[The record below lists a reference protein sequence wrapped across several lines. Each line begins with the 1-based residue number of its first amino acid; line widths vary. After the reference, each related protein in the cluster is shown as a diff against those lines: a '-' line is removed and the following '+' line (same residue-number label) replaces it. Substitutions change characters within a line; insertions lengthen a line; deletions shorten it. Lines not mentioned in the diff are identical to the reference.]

1 MKFRILIMSLLLFVM
16 QSAYS
21 QTWNEWFRQKK
32 TQKKY
37 LIQQIAALKVY
48 LKYLKKGYGIA
59 KKGMQVVGDIK
70 EGNFNSHKEYFGSLK
85 EVNEVISGSGK
96 VSSTLYFEAAI
107 IDMLKKIRNDADEST
122 ALTSEEKQ
130 YVHTVCDNLL
140 KLSDEAVSDL
150 QDLLTDSHL
159 EMKDDERITRLAK
172 MNGEA
177 RERFSYTRRLFNSNR
192 LLIMQREKERKE
204 VDNGEELIN
213 VLGT

>member
-1 MKFRILIMSLLLFVM
+1 MKFRILIVSLLLFVV
-16 QSAYS
+16 QTAYS

-48 LKYLKKGYGIA
+48 LKYLKKGYGIV

-107 IDMLKKIRNDADEST
+107 IDILKKIRKDADESSILSS
-122 ALTSEEKQ
+122 AEKQ
-130 YVHTVCDNLL
+130 YIYSVCDNLL
-140 KLSDEAVSDL
+140 QLSDEAVSDL

-159 EMKDDERITRLAK
+159 EMKDDERITRLVRL
-172 MNGEA
+172 NGEA
-177 RERFSYTRRLFNSNR
+177 RDRFSYTRRFFNSNR
-192 LLIMQREKERKE
+192 LLIMQREKEQQE

-213 VLGT
+213 EPGT